1 MATVGRKTCT
11 VNVLKLLARHLEAYI
26 TGTAPPM
33 QEQRVHERL
42 EQRVTKVNIPA
53 TTIPEIQRLS
63 NAPPT
68 MVANNPTSKQ
78 VMQTE
83 RRTHQHTTRRNTPG
97 ELQNI
102 IRPILI
108 SPKIP
113 FHIPRII
120 NEQPPSAKTHKVA
133 QGQDQKTKTAAA
145 KDTPQCLN
153 SLTTTDNHIQF

>member
-1 MATVGRKTCT
+1 MQRTNYSPDSHIKELSNELQENMATVGRKTCT

-33 QEQRVHERL
+33 QEQRVNERS

-83 RRTHQHTTRRNTPG
+83 TRTHERTTRRNTPG
-97 ELQNI
+97 ELPNI
-102 IRPILI
+102 IRPI
-108 SPKIP
+108 
-113 FHIPRII
+113 
-120 NEQPPSAKTHKVA
+120 
-133 QGQDQKTKTAAA
+133 
-145 KDTPQCLN
+145 
-153 SLTTTDNHIQF
+153 